1 LGFSFFLGEALGS
14 LRRNWVMTMAAV
26 MTVFISMSILGVSLV
41 TDRNLNQGTTS
52 LENRILIKV
61 FISDKATPQQVNA
74 LRQLIDG
81 NKDVKTVAYVSKTE
95 ALARYKAMMG
105 SEGQAILDNLPNNP
119 LPASFEVQVKNP
131 NEVETVAA
139 SFVGNP
145 AVDDAVSGSG
155 KHDSVVYARA
165 TVRKMLGTI
174 NLVEKAMWA
183 AMAVFA
189 IAAVLLISTTV
200 RLSIFARRREIE
212 IMRLVGATNWFIRW
226 PFVVEGFITGF
237 FGSLIAGVGVWAA
250 SVAVKNWINAQVNY
264 LTVRSYPAWF
274 QHGAWALGLVPT
286 IVILGAVLGA
296 VGGGLALRRYLRV

>member
-1 LGFSFFLGEALGS
+1 MGFSFFLGEALGS

-139 SFVGNP
+139 TFVGNP
-145 AVDDAVSGSG
+145 AVDDAVPGSG

-274 QHGAWALGLVPT
+274 QHGAWPLGLVPT

>member
-1 LGFSFFLGEALGS
+1 
-14 LRRNWVMTMAAV
+14 
-26 MTVFISMSILGVSLV
+26 MSILGVSLV

-139 SFVGNP
+139 SFVGYP

-155 KHDSVVYARA
+155 KQDSVVYARA